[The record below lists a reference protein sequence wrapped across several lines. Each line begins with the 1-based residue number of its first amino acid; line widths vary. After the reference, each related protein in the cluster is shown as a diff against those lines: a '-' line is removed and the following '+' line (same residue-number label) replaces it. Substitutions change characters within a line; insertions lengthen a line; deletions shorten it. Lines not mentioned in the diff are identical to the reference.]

1 MQNYQH
7 ILMALD
13 FTAEAADIA
22 ARAQDLATRH
32 GAQLSLIHVVEY
44 LPPINMVGE
53 PVSPEWLLDEQALRE
68 SAVTRLQEFA
78 NAHSL
83 AEVAQHVVVGS
94 TRFEILRIAA
104 EQGCDLIVLGSHGR
118 HGWSRL
124 LGSTARAVLND
135 APCDVLAVRVQST

>member
-78 NAHSL
+78 NAHGL